1 MNFPFNNFFFFGQ
14 LIAGKIYGIIKKFS
28 CLIRGFKFEYNFFF
42 IICIIRGIVW
52 VDRCECELLDG
63 SSCIVAHHKHI
74 IIYFGL
80 TINDYKQN
88 KIIFCF

>member
-42 IICIIRGIVW
+42 LSFVLS
-52 VDRCECELLDG
+52 EELCG
-63 SSCIVAHHKHI
+63 WIGVNVNC
-74 IIYFGL
+74 
-80 TINDYKQN
+80 
-88 KIIFCF
+88 